1 MTTTTL
7 LDARTDD
14 LGDARLT
21 FPGTLRAEWIKLRS
35 LRSTIW
41 SYALLIAISVGLS
54 ALVAIALLNIPEG
67 VAAEAPG
74 ADPLQTIVGASVAG
88 VAFGQLIAGILG
100 VLVISG
106 EYTTGMVRSTFLA
119 VPDRISAL
127 AAKGIVLF
135 TLTFVVGLVANVAG
149 YLVASLLLS
158 QDDIAAPITDPGI
171 FWPLLGAALYL
182 AMVSLFALAVGTLI
196 RSSAG
201 GIAVVVGVLLIL
213 PTILG
218 LVPADWARD
227 AVPYLL
233 SSAGAGI
240 YTSAALAPEG
250 EALGMWL
257 NLLVTG
263 LWVAVPTAA
272 AAILLRTRDA

>member
-1 MTTTTL
+1 M
-7 LDARTDD
+7 
-14 LGDARLT
+14 
-21 FPGTLRAEWIKLRS
+21 
-35 LRSTIW
+35 
-41 SYALLIAISVGLS
+41 
-54 ALVAIALLNIPEG
+54 
-67 VAAEAPG
+67 
-74 ADPLQTIVGASVAG
+74 
-88 VAFGQLIAGILG
+88 
-100 VLVISG
+100 ISG

-119 VPDRISAL
+119 VPGRISAL

-135 TLTFVVGLVANVAG
+135 TLTFAVGLVANVAG

-233 SSAGAGI
+233 SSAGTGI

>member
-1 MTTTTL
+1 MTTTTI
-7 LDARTDD
+7 LDSRTDD

-35 LRSTIW
+35 LRSTVW

-54 ALVAIALLNIPEG
+54 ALVAVALLNIPEG

-74 ADPLQTIVGASVAG
+74 ADPVQTIVGAAVAG

-119 VPDRISAL
+119 VPGRISAL

-135 TLTFVVGLVANVAG
+135 TLTFAVGLVANVAG

-233 SSAGAGI
+233 SSAGTGI